1 MADIRLLPKDLAELI
16 AAGEVVER
24 PASVIKE
31 LVENSIDAGSDK
43 ITVEIQRGGISYMR
57 VTDNGCG
64 ISYEQVPTAFMRH
77 ATSKIK
83 SQDDLFKIATLGFR
97 GEALASIS
105 AVARVEMLTKPANSE
120 LGTQYIIE
128 GGTETEYCEAGCPD
142 GTTIIIR
149 DLFYNTPARMK
160 FLKKDVSEAT
170 AVASV
175 IDAIAI
181 SHPEVSIRFIK
192 DSKPVYATNG
202 DGKLTSAVYTILG
215 REYAS
220 GLIPADSTTTGIR
233 VSGLICKPV
242 YCRPTRSGQYFFLNN
257 RFIRSGTIAK
267 ALDQAYKSTVMVGK
281 FPACVLNIE
290 IPFDRVDVN
299 VHPAKTEVRFSD
311 DKAVFDAVYYA
322 VKNAL
327 AQGDTRPQLELKNKP
342 SPKAEPF
349 TRMTTEEYKN
359 AFTPKNEKP
368 ATPAEQLYGIGR
380 KPVPSINQ
388 EKPRQAQPFVSIS
401 ADEEKHTVSA
411 ADFKA
416 PLVSQQT
423 VFVDYGSQNV
433 KPTSNKQETVVS
445 EDKPSQTYSIFEEIF
460 ADKTESVN
468 EERYENATF
477 LSETE
482 MDFKYIGEA
491 FRTYLIVQ
499 YKGSIWFVDKHA
511 AHERM
516 LYNKLKAEG
525 VTEVQTLL
533 SPVAVT
539 LSREE
544 YRAVVENLELLN
556 SAGFEVEE
564 FGTVS
569 VLVRA
574 VPASLI
580 KNDIM
585 FLMCDIAANLVK
597 FGKAE
602 TEILD
607 DLYHNIACRSA
618 IKGGN
623 QQSAAELEEL
633 ARKVLSSDEIMYC
646 PHGRPVAFELK
657 QSELEK
663 QFGRIN

>member
-1 MADIRLLPKDLAELI
+1 MAEIKLLPKSLAELI

-31 LVENSIDAGSDK
+31 LVENSIDAGADK

-64 ISYEQVPTAFMRH
+64 IEYSQVPTAFMRH

-105 AVARVEMLTKPANSE
+105 AVARVEMLTKTQNSE
-120 LGTQYIIE
+120 LGTRFVIE
-128 GGTETEYCEAGCPD
+128 GGVQTEYGQTGCPG
-142 GTTIIIR
+142 GTTIVIR

-160 FLKKDVSEAT
+160 FLKKDISEAT

-175 IDAIAI
+175 VDAIAL
-181 SHPEVSIRFIK
+181 SHPEISIRFIK
-192 DSKPVYATNG
+192 DSKPVLATNG
-202 DGKLTSAVYTILG
+202 DGKLKSAIYSVLG
-215 REYAS
+215 REYSS
-220 GLIPADSTTTGIR
+220 GLIPADSTTAGIR
-233 VSGLICKPV
+233 VSGMICKPV
-242 YCRPTRSGQYFFLNN
+242 YCRPTRSGQFFFLNN
-257 RFIRSGTIAK
+257 RFVRSGTISK
-267 ALDQAYKSTVMVGK
+267 ALDQAYKNTVMVGK
-281 FPACVLNIE
+281 FPAGVLNIE

-311 DKAVFDAVYYA
+311 EKAVFDAVYYA

-327 AQGDTRPQLELKNKP
+327 AQGDTRPELELKPRN
-342 SPKAEPF
+342 SENTF
-349 TRMTTEEYKN
+349 VRMTTEEYRNSVQKSALAQEIYSLDKN
-359 AFTPKNEKP
+359 RHFSKPGNTYTPKPNTNKF
-368 ATPAEQLYGIGR
+368 
-380 KPVPSINQ
+380 S
-388 EKPRQAQPFVSIS
+388 
-401 ADEEKHTVSA
+401 SA
-411 ADFKA
+411 ADFA
-416 PLVSQQT
+416 PALVSNET
-423 VFVDYGSQNV
+423 VFVNYNTSDNV
-433 KPTSNKQETVVS
+433 PVTHKEVLTE
-445 EDKPSQTYSIFEEIF
+445 
-460 ADKTESVN
+460 KTESPIKN
-468 EERYENATF
+468 EAYQQIINAFSDDNNQRYENASF
-477 LSETE
+477 IDETE
-482 MDFKYIGEA
+482 IEFKYIGEV

-499 YKGSIWFVDKHA
+499 FKGSVWFIDKHA

-516 LYNKLKAEG
+516 LYNKLKTEG

-544 YRAVVENLELLN
+544 HSAVLENLELLN
-556 SAGFEVEE
+556 TAGFEVEE

-569 VLVRA
+569 VLVRS
-574 VPASLI
+574 VPASLV
-580 KNDIM
+580 KTDVM
-585 FLMCDIAANLVK
+585 FLMCSIAANLVK

-623 QQSAAELEEL
+623 QQSAAEMEEF
-633 ARKVLSSDEIMYC
+633 ARQIISSNDIMYC

-657 QSELEK
+657 RSELEK
-663 QFGRIN
+663 QFGRTK

>member
-1 MADIRLLPKDLAELI
+1 MAEIKLLPKSLAELI

-31 LVENSIDAGSDK
+31 LVENSIDAGADK

-64 ISYEQVPTAFMRH
+64 IEYSQVPTAFMRH

-105 AVARVEMLTKPANSE
+105 AVARVEMLTKTQNSE
-120 LGTQYIIE
+120 LGTRFVIE
-128 GGTETEYCEAGCPD
+128 GGVQTEYGQTGCPG
-142 GTTIIIR
+142 GTTIVIR

-160 FLKKDVSEAT
+160 FLKKDISEAT

-175 IDAIAI
+175 VDAIAL
-181 SHPEVSIRFIK
+181 SHPEISIRFIK
-192 DSKPVYATNG
+192 DSKPVLATNG
-202 DGKLTSAVYTILG
+202 DGKLKSAIYSVLG
-215 REYAS
+215 REYSS
-220 GLIPADSTTTGIR
+220 GLIPADSTTAGIR
-233 VSGLICKPV
+233 VSGMICKPV
-242 YCRPTRSGQYFFLNN
+242 YCRPTRSGQFFFLNN
-257 RFIRSGTIAK
+257 RFVRSGTISK

-281 FPACVLNIE
+281 FPAGVLNIE

-311 DKAVFDAVYYA
+311 EKAVFDAVYYA

-327 AQGDTRPQLELKNKP
+327 AQGDTRPELELKPRN
-342 SPKAEPF
+342 SENTF
-349 TRMTTEEYKN
+349 VRMTTEEYRNSVQKSALAQEIYSLDKN
-359 AFTPKNEKP
+359 RHFSKPGNTYTPKPNTNK
-368 ATPAEQLYGIGR
+368 
-380 KPVPSINQ
+380 
-388 EKPRQAQPFVSIS
+388 FS
-401 ADEEKHTVSA
+401 AA
-411 ADFKA
+411 ADFA
-416 PLVSQQT
+416 PALVSNET
-423 VFVDYGSQNV
+423 VFVNYNTSDNV
-433 KPTSNKQETVVS
+433 PVTHKEVLTE
-445 EDKPSQTYSIFEEIF
+445 
-460 ADKTESVN
+460 KTESPIKN
-468 EERYENATF
+468 EAYQQIINAFSDDNNQRYENASF
-477 LSETE
+477 IDETE
-482 MDFKYIGEA
+482 IEFKYIGEV

-499 YKGSIWFVDKHA
+499 FKGSVWFIDKHA

-516 LYNKLKAEG
+516 LYNKLKTEG

-544 YRAVVENLELLN
+544 HSAVLENLELLN
-556 SAGFEVEE
+556 TAGFEVEE

-569 VLVRA
+569 VLVRS
-574 VPASLI
+574 VPASLV
-580 KNDIM
+580 KTDVM
-585 FLMCDIAANLVK
+585 FLMCSIAANLVK

-623 QQSAAELEEL
+623 QQSAAEMEEF
-633 ARKVLSSDEIMYC
+633 ARQIISSNDIMYC

-657 QSELEK
+657 RSELEK
-663 QFGRIN
+663 QFGRTK

>member
-1 MADIRLLPKDLAELI
+1 MAEIKLLPKSLAELI

-31 LVENSIDAGSDK
+31 LVENSIDAGADK

-64 ISYEQVPTAFMRH
+64 IDYSQVPTAFMRH

-83 SQDDLFKIATLGFR
+83 SQEDLFKIATLGFR

-105 AVARVEMLTKPANSE
+105 AVARVEMLTKTQNSE
-120 LGTQYIIE
+120 LGTRFIIE
-128 GGTETEYCEAGCPD
+128 GGVQTEYGQTGCPS
-142 GTTIIIR
+142 GTTIVIR

-160 FLKKDVSEAT
+160 FLKKDISEAT
-170 AVASV
+170 AVASIV
-175 IDAIAI
+175 DAIAL
-181 SHPEVSIRFIK
+181 SHPEISIRFIK
-192 DSKPVYATNG
+192 DSKPVLATNG
-202 DGKLTSAVYTILG
+202 DGKLKSAIYSVLG
-215 REYAS
+215 RDYSS
-220 GLIPADSTTTGIR
+220 GLIPADSTTAGIR
-233 VSGLICKPV
+233 VSGMICKPV
-242 YCRPTRSGQYFFLNN
+242 YCRPTRSGQFFFLNN
-257 RFIRSGTIAK
+257 RFVRSGTISK

-281 FPACVLNIE
+281 FPAGVLNLE

-311 DKAVFDAVYYA
+311 EKAVFDAVYYA

-327 AQGDTRPQLELKNKP
+327 AQGDTRPELELKPRAN
-342 SPKAEPF
+342 ENTF
-349 TRMTTEEYKN
+349 VRMTTEEYRNSVQKSALAQEIYSLDKN
-359 AFTPKNEKP
+359 RHFPKSENTYTPKPN
-368 ATPAEQLYGIGR
+368 TNR
-380 KPVPSINQ
+380 FSV
-388 EKPRQAQPFVSIS
+388 
-401 ADEEKHTVSA
+401 A
-411 ADFKA
+411 ADFVN
-416 PLVSQQT
+416 PLIS
-423 VFVDYGSQNV
+423 D
-433 KPTSNKQETVVS
+433 ETVHIDFNS
-445 EDKPSQTYSIFEEIF
+445 PKNPSPSVKEVLTEQTANPIKNDAYQQIINAFS
-460 ADKTESVN
+460 DDN
-468 EERYENATF
+468 GERYENASF
-477 LSETE
+477 IDETE
-482 MDFKYIGEA
+482 MEFKYIGEV

-499 YKGSIWFVDKHA
+499 FKGSIWFIDKHA

-516 LYNKLKAEG
+516 LYNKLKIEG

-544 YRAVVENLELLN
+544 HSAVCENLELLN
-556 SAGFEVEE
+556 TAGFEVEE

-569 VLVRA
+569 VLVRS
-574 VPASLI
+574 VPACLA
-580 KNDIM
+580 KTDVM
-585 FLMCDIAANLVK
+585 FLMCSIAANLVK

-623 QQSAAELEEL
+623 QQSAAEMEEF
-633 ARKVLSSDEIMYC
+633 ARQIISSNDIMYC

-657 QSELEK
+657 RNELEK
-663 QFGRIN
+663 QFGRTK

>member
-31 LVENSIDAGSDK
+31 LVENSIDAGADK

-64 ISYEQVPTAFMRH
+64 ISHEQVPTAFLRH

-83 SQDDLFKIATLGFR
+83 TQDDLFKIATLGFR
-97 GEALASIS
+97 GEALASIG
-105 AVARVEMLTKPANSE
+105 AVARVEMLTKTAE
-120 LGTQYIIE
+120 GALGTQYIIE

-181 SHPEVSIRFIK
+181 SHPEVSVRFIK
-192 DSKPVYATNG
+192 DSKPIYATNG
-202 DGKLTSAVYTILG
+202 DGKLSSAVYTVLG

-233 VSGLICKPV
+233 VSGLICKPI

-311 DKAVFDAVYYA
+311 DKAVFEAVYYA

-327 AQGDTRPQLELKNKP
+327 AQGDTRPQLELKSKP
-342 SPKAEPF
+342 VPKAEPF
-349 TRMTTEEYKN
+349 TRMTTEEYKK
-359 AFTPKNEKP
+359 AFAPKTDKP
-368 ATPAEQLYGIGR
+368 MTPAEQLYGLGHKKAPQKNEEQRPAPQIT
-380 KPVPSINQ
+380 I
-388 EKPRQAQPFVSIS
+388 PF
-401 ADEEKHTVSA
+401 EEKKQTVSA
-411 ADFKA
+411 ADFTM
-416 PLVSQQT
+416 PLVSNET
-423 VFVDYGSQNV
+423 VFVDYGRPDEVSATDV
-433 KPTSNKQETVVS
+433 KAPFEAEAAPQKKHMTLADLFAS
-445 EDKPSQTYSIFEEIF
+445 EAE
-460 ADKTESVN
+460 KTE
-468 EERYENATF
+468 EERYENAAF
-477 LSETE
+477 LDETE
-482 MDFKYIGEA
+482 TDLKYIGEA
-491 FRTYLIVQ
+491 FRTYLMVQ

-516 LYNKLKAEG
+516 LYNKLKTEG

-544 YRAVVENLELLN
+544 YRAVTENLELLN
-556 SAGFEVEE
+556 TAGFEVEE

-574 VPASLI
+574 VPASLV

-597 FGKAE
+597 FGRAE

-623 QQSAAELEEL
+623 RQSAEELEEL
-633 ARKVLSSDEIMYC
+633 ARTVLSSDEIMYC

-657 QSELEK
+657 RSELEK

>member
-31 LVENSIDAGSDK
+31 LVENSIDAGADK

-64 ISYEQVPTAFMRH
+64 ISHEQVPTAFMRH

-83 SQDDLFKIATLGFR
+83 TQDDLFKIATLGFR
-97 GEALASIS
+97 GEALASIG
-105 AVARVEMLTKPANSE
+105 AVARVEMLTKTAE
-120 LGTQYIIE
+120 GALGTQYIIE

-181 SHPEVSIRFIK
+181 SHPEVSVRFIK
-192 DSKPVYATNG
+192 DSKPIYATNG
-202 DGKLTSAVYTILG
+202 DGKLSSAVYTVLG

-233 VSGLICKPV
+233 VSGLICKPI

-281 FPACVLNIE
+281 FPSCVLNIE

-311 DKAVFDAVYYA
+311 DKAVFEAVYYA

-327 AQGDTRPQLELKNKP
+327 AQGDTRPQLELKSKP
-342 SPKAEPF
+342 VPKAEPF
-349 TRMTTEEYKN
+349 TRMTTEEYKK
-359 AFTPKNEKP
+359 AFAPKTGKP
-368 ATPAEQLYGIGR
+368 MTPAEQIYGLGHKKTPQKSEEQRPAPQIT
-380 KPVPSINQ
+380 I
-388 EKPRQAQPFVSIS
+388 PF
-401 ADEEKHTVSA
+401 EEKKQTASA
-411 ADFKA
+411 ADFTM
-416 PLVSQQT
+416 PLVSNET
-423 VFVDYGSQNV
+423 VFVDFGRADEVSATDV
-433 KPTSNKQETVVS
+433 KAPFEAETAPQKKHMTLADLFAS
-445 EDKPSQTYSIFEEIF
+445 EAE
-460 ADKTESVN
+460 KTE
-468 EERYENATF
+468 EERYENAAF
-477 LSETE
+477 LDETE
-482 MDFKYIGEA
+482 TDLKYIGEA
-491 FRTYLIVQ
+491 FRTYLMVQ

-516 LYNKLKAEG
+516 LYNKLKTEG

-544 YRAVVENLELLN
+544 YRAVTENLELLN
-556 SAGFEVEE
+556 TAGFEVEE

-574 VPASLI
+574 VPANLV

-597 FGKAE
+597 FGRAE

-623 QQSAAELEEL
+623 RQSAEELEEL
-633 ARKVLSSDEIMYC
+633 ARTVLSSDEIMYC

-657 QSELEK
+657 RSELEK